1 MTMEEVGYQE
11 RPKGDNVLT
20 QTSMISSGRER
31 RAESRT
37 TRQGVSA
44 GANEVVAGRA
54 EYPVTPV
61 DQSGVTERAGDC
73 IGMTTSPVRPVAP

>member
-37 TRQGVSA
+37 TRQGGVSA
-44 GANEVVAGRA
+44 GANEGGGGAG
-54 EYPVTPV
+54 
-61 DQSGVTERAGDC
+61 GVSRYAR
-73 IGMTTSPVRPVAP
+73 RPIRGN